1 MANTNLITTA
11 YRVARAQD
19 MVNAASY
26 RNYYAFAG
34 TVTSSSNVIPQAFDD
49 VYSTTIDVYRTMLF
63 GKKIQSN
70 NVLPAIPR
78 YDYVSGTIYSQYDD
92 ADPTIYS
99 KNFYAIV
106 NATTAYHV
114 WKCLDNAGGSPST
127 IAPNFADV
135 DAQDDSYMTSDGYTW
150 KYMYSV
156 DAATTNTFATSA
168 WFPVVA
174 NSAVA
179 QSAIAGSIDSFEV
192 LSSGNGYSNY
202 LTGTFAITDVRLN
215 GNSSVYAVSPTASPY
230 AHFYEGCV
238 IQITA
243 DPYGNSAGEY
253 RLVTGYGVNATTKW
267 VVLDRPFDNNPQNG
281 AQYQM
286 YPGIVVLGDGQ
297 QTRNAVAWAVI
308 NSATNTVNRVQILD
322 RGAGYQYISSYVA
335 SSNVVGVGSNAVIR
349 GVYSPPGGHGSDV
362 ATELGATSVIFAF
375 SFVDTEQDTIFSNV
389 SYQRIG
395 VVRDPDFTRVDLTT
409 ANQSGQFLGG
419 ETAYKVS
426 PVLLGGTLTTTYGN
440 NVVVGV
446 GTDLQN
452 QLDVGERIVISANG
466 GYQTTTINS
475 IANSS
480 QMTLDDAA
488 HVSGSGVKFYIAN
501 SSANGVVVGL
511 STNAVSLANVSGQVV
526 TGDVIVG
533 AVSGARVVITGT
545 SISNIPKNFSTYVG
559 CPQYVGYVSAGTFQ
573 TGEVVSQGTAFATL
587 ASISSNGTTTTM
599 YVTNAVGSFAL
610 SSNVVGQRSG
620 ASFQVSDKYPAEV
633 VFGSGEVIYM
643 ENMSSIDR
651 SLTRSETFRI
661 VLQY

>member
-26 RNYYAFAG
+26 RSYYAFAG

-168 WFPVVA
+168 WFPLVA
-174 NSAVA
+174 NAAVA
-179 QSAIAGSIDSFEV
+179 QTATAGSIDSFEV

-230 AHFYEGCV
+230 AHFYDGCI

-253 RLVTGYGVNATTKW
+253 RTVTGYGVNATTKW
-267 VVLDRPFDNNPQNG
+267 IVLDRPFDNNPQNG

-286 YPGIVVLGDGQ
+286 YPGIVIIGDGQ
-297 QTRNAVAWAVI
+297 QTRNAAAWAVI
-308 NSATNTVNRVQILD
+308 NAATNTMYRAQILD

-335 SSNVVGVGSNAVIR
+335 SSNVVGVGTNAVVRAI
-349 GVYSPPGGHGSDV
+349 YSPPGGHGADV
-362 ATELGATSVIFAF
+362 ATELGATSVIMAFTFAN
-375 SFVDTEQDTIFSNV
+375 TEQNTIFSNV

-395 VVRDPDFTRVDLTT
+395 VVRDATFTRVDLTT

-426 PVLLGGTLTTTYGN
+426 PVLLGGTLTATYGN
-440 NVVVGV
+440 NVVVGT

-466 GYQTTTINS
+466 GYQTTTVAS

-480 QMTLDDAA
+480 QMTMSDVA
-488 HVSGSGVKFYIAN
+488 HVTGSGVSLFIAN
-501 SSANGVVVGL
+501 SSASGVVIGL
-511 STNAVSLANVSGQVV
+511 STNAVSLANV
-526 TGDVIVG
+526 TGPIAPNDVIVG
-533 AVSGARVVITGT
+533 SVSGARVIVTNASMSGV
-545 SISNIPKNFSTYVG
+545 NKNFSTYVG
-559 CPQYVGYVSAGTFQ
+559 CQQYPGHVASGVFQAGET
-573 TGEVVSQGTAFATL
+573 VAQGVATATL

-620 ASFQVSDKYPAEV
+620 AIFAVSNKYPAEV